1 MNLQSL
7 KEAKSQAKALRAS
20 LAAQGTTINHA
31 RALELVAHQ
40 NGARD
45 WNTLQAKLSRAESQ
59 IFHLNDEVS
68 GHYLGQAFT
77 GRIVALSKVGANM
90 QVSLQLNE
98 PVDTVQFESF
108 SNMRQHIR
116 GMVGS
121 NGRSPRKTSDGTPHL
136 VIDIPSGG
144 FIKTNHL

>member
-1 MNLQSL
+1 MNLQSVI
-7 KEAKSQAKALRAS
+7 EAKSQAKALRAS
-20 LAAQGTTINHA
+20 LAAQGTTITHA

-45 WNTLQAKLSRAESQ
+45 WNTLQAKLSRAEPQ
-59 IFHLNDEVS
+59 LFHLNDEVS

-77 GRIVALSKVGANM
+77 GRIVALSKVGANT

-98 PVDTVQFESF
+98 PIDTVQFESF
-108 SNMRQHIR
+108 SNMRRHIR
-116 GMVGS
+116 GMVGP

-136 VIDIPSGG
+136 VIDNPR
-144 FIKTNHL
+144 K

>member
-20 LAAQGTTINHA
+20 LAAQGTTNNHA